1 MSKAELY
8 KLTINRNEDILD
20 NGPIIP
26 RCYEVTYLKSS
37 NSISIS
43 IDKDEDKSK
52 NIYSG
57 DGLCGRWCYENE
69 KYMLFFQIN
78 VVSKKKGY
86 DKVRERD
93 KEIRGELPLMINA
106 IRKTE
111 EKFFGEYK
119 DLDDAEIFIK
129 FNSLYDDFY
138 KVENWG
144 KLRNYIDIDI
154 KDEKAIREKEINNYI
169 TKQQNKI
176 DMHENI
182 ILNFLYY
189 HIELFLFPLYGK
201 NIKFLINEINIL
213 NIEEIHNME
222 GIGKSYELIVSIKL
236 LGRVEVEE
244 ILLNIVVKRN
254 KVLIKAIV

>member
-1 MSKAELY
+1 MSKLDPY
-8 KLTINRNEDILD
+8 KLTIKRNEDILD

-37 NSISIS
+37 NSMSII
-43 IDKDEDKSK
+43 IDKNEDKSK
-52 NIYSG
+52 NIYRG
-57 DGLCGRWCYENE
+57 EGLCGRWCCEND

-78 VVSKKKGY
+78 VISKKKGY
-86 DKVRERD
+86 DKVKERD
-93 KEIRGELPLMINA
+93 KVIREELPLMINA

-111 EKFFGEYK
+111 EKFLGEYK
-119 DLDDAEIFIK
+119 DLDNAEIFIK

-154 KDEKAIREKEINNYI
+154 KDEKTIREGEINNKLI
-169 TKQQNKI
+169 KQQNKI
-176 DMHENI
+176 KMNESL

-189 HIELFLFPLYGK
+189 HIELFLFPMYGK
-201 NIKFLINEINIL
+201 DVKFLINDMNIL
-213 NIEEIHNME
+213 NIEEVNDIN
-222 GIGKSYELIVSIKL
+222 GIGKNHEIVVSVKL
-236 LGRVEVEE
+236 LGRVEIEE

-254 KVLIKAIV
+254 KVLIKPIV